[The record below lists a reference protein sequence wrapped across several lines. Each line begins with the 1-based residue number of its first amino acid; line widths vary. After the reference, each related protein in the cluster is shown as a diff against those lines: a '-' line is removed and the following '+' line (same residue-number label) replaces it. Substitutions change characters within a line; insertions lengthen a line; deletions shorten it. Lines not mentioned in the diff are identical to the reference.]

1 MKNHFIFLNYTN
13 KNILVSHS
21 NLKKYRDHDR
31 NLTFHQLIALKEAN
45 GLLGLTLVGGFI
57 SANEEEKTLNTF
69 LLHLKEAIKI
79 MGIDNICFGFDFMD
93 YFDPPTTKNLNE
105 VKSASEVSNF
115 ISFLSKSGFTNE
127 EIEKMTYYNIYNR
140 FKRHIVK

>member
-1 MKNHFIFLNYTN
+1 
-13 KNILVSHS
+13 
-21 NLKKYRDHDR
+21 
-31 NLTFHQLIALKEAN
+31 
-45 GLLGLTLVGGFI
+45 
-57 SANEEEKTLNTF
+57 
-69 LLHLKEAIKI
+69 

-127 EIEKMTYYNIYNR
+127 EIENDLL
-140 FKRHIVK
+140 